1 MSGKVRGDYPYNYAG
16 HEPALVTVG
25 VFANEFD
32 AALAKSVLEGAG
44 IESIVSGD
52 DCGGMEKMMG
62 SMGIKVM
69 VRTEDAERAKE
80 YLKGVEGENE

>member
-25 VFANEFD
+25 VF
-32 AALAKSVLEGAG
+32 ALAKSVLEGAG

>member
-1 MSGKVRGDYPYNYAG
+1 MERYPHNYERR
-16 HEPALVTVG
+16 EPSLVTVG

-32 AALAKSVLEGAG
+32 AALAKSALAGAG

-52 DCGGMEKMMG
+52 DCGGMDKMMG

-69 VRTEDAERAKE
+69 VRAEDAERAKE
-80 YLKGVEGENE
+80 YLKGVEE